1 MAKSPIFQSIPVK
14 RLKKTAFDLSHH
26 NKFTCGFGQLV
37 PFLWE
42 PVVPG
47 DIFKVRTESF
57 VRMLA
62 LNAPIMHNV
71 NVTTHYFFVPYR
83 LLWKDWENFFTE
95 PDAKDK
101 KGNLYVKPTLT
112 LPTEQ
117 FGPSFRFGKG
127 SLADYLN
134 LHIGSQSG
142 AYVDPSLDASEIEGI
157 SQLPFRAYFRIW
169 YEWYRDQNLQ
179 QFDFDDVDDLFEA
192 LDPLKSYYDDFLA
205 NDLDIIFDLRNRS
218 FRKDEFTSALPDPQI
233 GQQVMLPLGGEAS
246 IPDGT
251 TAPVKYRGYMPEGS
265 PFDVPPADGYSPN
278 IVFDG
283 QSEDA
288 VGVSTEATQ
297 LTQPFGINTFADV
310 GGIPVDLG
318 DATATSI
325 EDLRLAVRVQTFL
338 ERIAR
343 SGRRYIERILGE
355 FGVRSS
361 DARLQRSE
369 YLGGGVTP
377 IIVSEVAQTSA
388 TGAGD
393 TPQANLAGK
402 GVSLGNKNNFRY
414 NVKEFGIIMG
424 IFSIT
429 PESSY
434 QQGISQHWFKNDM
447 LDYYHPDFAHLG
459 EQEIKNYQL
468 FAGTKKDND
477 VFGYTPRYAEYKYH
491 SSEVHGELL
500 DSLSFWHVGRIF
512 DSLPSLNEDFVK
524 IPDDM
529 AGSGLNRIFADISSN
544 QNFVVELF
552 IDEKAVRPMP
562 KFGVPSLL

>member
-1 MAKSPIFQSIPVK
+1 MAKSPIFQSIPVRK
-14 RLKKTAFDLSHH
+14 PKKTAFDLSHH
-26 NKFTCGFGQLV
+26 NKFTCGFGSLV

-57 VRMLA
+57 VRMFA
-62 LNAPIMHNV
+62 LSAPIMHNV
-71 NVTTHYFFVPYR
+71 NVSTHYFFVPYR

-101 KGNLYVKPTLT
+101 NGNLFVKPTITVDTSTDFETSKGQLG
-112 LPTEQ
+112 EA
-117 FGPSFRFGKG
+117 GPFCKG

-134 LHIGSQSG
+134 LHIGAQSG
-142 AYVDPSLDASEIEGI
+142 GETDGVEISGI
-157 SQLPFRAYFRIW
+157 SQLPFRAYLRIW
-169 YEWYRDQNLQ
+169 YEWYRDQNLDSFA
-179 QFDFDDVDDLFEA
+179 FDSIEDYFETIDTELTPDVDEPLFV
-192 LDPLKSYYDDFLA
+192 
-205 NDLDIIFDLRNRS
+205 LRQRS

-233 GQQVMLPLGGEAS
+233 GQQVSLPLAGEATLTADS
-246 IPDGT
+246 
-251 TAPVKYRGYMPEGS
+251 APVSFTAKTETTLPEINNGYG
-265 PFDVPPADGYSPN
+265 ANLY
-278 IVFDG
+278 FDG
-283 QSEDA
+283 HSNTTEDLIFTGLSDGGNA
-288 VGVSTEATQ
+288 VYGDSK
-297 LTQPFGINTFADV
+297 ADLSDV
-310 GGIPVDLG
+310 DVDLSG
-318 DATATSI
+318 VTAATV
-325 EDLRLAVRVQTFL
+325 EDLRLAIRVQTFL

-402 GVSLGNKNNFRY
+402 GVSLGNKNNFKY

-434 QQGISQHWFKNDM
+434 QQGMSQHWFKNDM

-459 EQEIKNYQL
+459 EQEIKYYQI
-468 FAGTKKDND
+468 FAGTSKDND

-491 SSEVHGELL
+491 SSEVHGEFL
-500 DSLSFWHVGRIF
+500 DTLSFWHLGRIF
-512 DSLPSLNEDFVK
+512 GVCPELNQK
-524 IPDDM
+524 HHCLCLYQQK
-529 AGSGLNRIFADISSN
+529 SGNI
-544 QNFVVELF
+544 
-552 IDEKAVRPMP
+552 
-562 KFGVPSLL
+562 

>member
-1 MAKSPIFQSIPVK
+1 MSKSPIFQSIPVK

-42 PVVPG
+42 PVIPG
-47 DIFKVRTESF
+47 DTFKVRTESF

-83 LLWKDWENFFTE
+83 LLWKNWENFFTE

-101 KGNLYVKPTLT
+101 QGNLYVKPTFKCTTANFSNVPPYNILA
-112 LPTEQ
+112 
-117 FGPSFRFGKG
+117 KG
-127 SLADYLN
+127 QLADYLN

-142 AYVDPSLDASEIEGI
+142 GYVGDPVDISGI
-157 SQLPFRAYFRIW
+157 SQFPFRAYFRIW

-179 QFDFDDVDDLFEA
+179 QFDFDSIEDYFESIDSEIDINDVNSDLE
-192 LDPLKSYYDDFLA
+192 
-205 NDLDIIFDLRNRS
+205 IFVLRNRS

-233 GQQVMLPLGGEAS
+233 GQQVSLPLAGEAS
-246 IPDGT
+246 LEGEGHVYLKALPHDPDAIIPDNLGEGY
-251 TAPVKYRGYMPEGS
+251 PVKWLFTREDNTSWHPAIQGVYNEDDGS
-265 PFDVPPADGYSPN
+265 SVLTNPLVDN
-278 IVFDG
+278 
-283 QSEDA
+283 SE
-288 VGVSTEATQ
+288 VS
-297 LTQPFGINTFADV
+297 
-310 GGIPVDLG
+310 VDLSG
-318 DATATSI
+318 VTATTV

-377 IIVSEVAQTSA
+377 IIVSEVVQTGA
-388 TGAGD
+388 TGSGS

-414 NVKEFGIIMG
+414 YVKEFGIIMG

-434 QQGISQHWFKNDM
+434 QQGMSQHWFKNDM

-459 EQEIKNYQL
+459 EQEIKNYQIY
-468 FAGTKKDND
+468 AGTSQDNE

-491 SSEVHGELL
+491 SSEVHGEFL
-500 DSLSFWHVGRIF
+500 DTLSFWHAGRIF
-512 DSLPSLNEDFVK
+512 EDLPQLNEDFVR
-524 IPDDM
+524 IPDDE
-529 AGSGLNRIFADISSN
+529 GGQGLNRIFADTAST

>member
-14 RLKKTAFDLSHH
+14 RLKRTAFDLSHH

-47 DIFKVRTESF
+47 DQFKVRTESF

-62 LNAPIMHNV
+62 LNAPILHNV

-101 KGNLYVKPTLT
+101 QGNLFVKPTISCITGDFAPAQGLV
-112 LPTEQ
+112 EAGA
-117 FGPSFRFGKG
+117 FSKG

-142 AYVDPSLDASEIEGI
+142 GQIDEVSFSGI
-157 SQLPFRAYFRIW
+157 SQLPFRAYYRIW
-169 YEWYRDQNLQ
+169 FEWYRDQNLQ
-179 QFDFDDVDDLFEA
+179 DFDYDSIEDYFESIDKVLESEDLYTE
-192 LDPLKSYYDDFLA
+192 P
-205 NDLDIIFDLRNRS
+205 IFVLQNRS

-233 GQQVMLPLGGEAS
+233 GQQVSLPLGGSAS
-246 IPDGT
+246 LS
-251 TAPVKYRGYMPEGS
+251 ANK
-265 PFDVPPADGYSPN
+265 
-278 IVFDG
+278 
-283 QSEDA
+283 
-288 VGVSTEATQ
+288 
-297 LTQPFGINTFADV
+297 ADV
-310 GGIPVDLG
+310 YLDALPHNGDIFPEAEYTFVAGANGESNKIEGFAFPGVTNNDDNTHVVGEMYADLSDIDVDLSN
-318 DATATSI
+318 ATASTV

-377 IIVSEVAQTSA
+377 IIVSEVPQTSA
-388 TGAGD
+388 TGSGS

-402 GVSLGNKNNFRY
+402 GVSLGNKNNFNY
-414 NVKEFGIIMG
+414 KVKEFGIIMG

-434 QQGISQHWFKNDM
+434 QQGMSQHWFKNDM

-459 EQEIKNYQL
+459 EQEIKYYQIY
-468 FAGTKKDND
+468 AGTSKDND
-477 VFGYTPRYAEYKYH
+477 TFGYTPRYAEYKYH
-491 SSEVHGELL
+491 SSEVHGEFL
-500 DSLSFWHVGRIF
+500 DTLSFWHAGRIF
-512 DSLPSLNEDFVK
+512 SSRPELNEDFIV
-524 IPDDM
+524 IPDDN
-529 AGSGLNRIFADISSN
+529 AGSGLNRIFADTSSK

>member
-101 KGNLYVKPTLT
+101 KGNLYVKPTISVQTSLFT
-112 LPTEQ
+112 DNLSD
-117 FGPSFRFGKG
+117 FYKG

-134 LHIGSQSG
+134 LHIGAQSSG
-142 AYVDPSLDASEIEGI
+142 YEYDLSESISGI

-169 YEWYRDQNLQ
+169 FEWYRDQNLQ
-179 QFDFDDVDDLFEA
+179 IFDFDSIEDYFDSIDSELEFTDTYNTEHI
-192 LDPLKSYYDDFLA
+192 LK
-205 NDLDIIFDLRNRS
+205 LRNRS

-251 TAPVKYRGYMPEGS
+251 TAPVITRVYPTDPDYPVNPVAGMY
-265 PFDVPPADGYSPN
+265 PADY
-278 IVFDG
+278 VFDG
-283 QSEDA
+283 TSPDTDLMHFNNLPPTADGLDA
-288 VGVSTEATQ
+288 KQFSD
-297 LTQPFGINTFADV
+297 LSN
-310 GGIPVDLG
+310 IPVDLG

-402 GVSLGNKNNFRY
+402 GVSLGNKNNFKY
-414 NVKEFGIIMG
+414 HVKEFGIIMG

-434 QQGISQHWFKNDM
+434 QQGMSQHWFKNDM

-459 EQEIKNYQL
+459 EQEIKNYQI
-468 FAGTKKDND
+468 FAGTNKDNE

-500 DSLSFWHVGRIF
+500 DTMSFWHVGRIF
-512 DSLPSLNEDFVK
+512 DTLPSLNDDFVV
-524 IPDDM
+524 IPKDNS
-529 AGSGLNRIFADISSN
+529 GLGLNRIFADTSSVN
-544 QNFVVELF
+544 NFVVELF
-552 IDEKAVRPMP
+552 IDEKAIRPMP